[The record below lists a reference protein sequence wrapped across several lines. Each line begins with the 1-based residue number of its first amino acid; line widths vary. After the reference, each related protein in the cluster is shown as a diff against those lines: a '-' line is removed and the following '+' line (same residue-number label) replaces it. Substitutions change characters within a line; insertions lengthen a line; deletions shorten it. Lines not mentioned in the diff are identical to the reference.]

1 MKFQILFLIGVLTPC
16 LAIVP
21 ASAHAQSQ
29 SQAAAPQPAD
39 ASAPQP
45 PPQAQAAPLANA
57 KPAKVWTNEEIES
70 LPKDRGISVVGK
82 QTTQKPSATTSR
94 SNSGAKDPTWYRRQI
109 QPLREEIEKLDGQ
122 IEKTKAF
129 LNGDKVNDPAS
140 VRAYI
145 SMPGNPQ
152 DQLKRLETRRQADQA
167 KLDDLLDR
175 ARHNGV
181 EPGALR

>member
-1 MKFQILFLIGVLTPC
+1 MKFQTLLLFGVLVPC

-29 SQAAAPQPAD
+29 SPAATPQPAD
-39 ASAPQP
+39 TSAPQP
-45 PPQAQAAPLANA
+45 PPQGQASPLANA
-57 KPAKVWTNEEIES
+57 KPTKVWTNEEIET

-82 QTTQKPSATTSR
+82 QTPSKPSTTSR
-94 SNSGAKDPTWYRRQI
+94 ANSFEKDPTWYRRQI
-109 QPLREEIEKLDGQ
+109 QPLREEIEKLDGH

-129 LNGDKVNDPAS
+129 LNGEKVDDPAP
-140 VRAYI
+140 VRAYA
-145 SMPGNPQ
+145 SRPGNAQ
-152 DQLKRLETRRQADQA
+152 DQLKQLEARREADQA

-175 ARHNGV
+175 ARHNGI

>member
-1 MKFQILFLIGVLTPC
+1 MKFQTLLLIGVLVPC

-21 ASAHAQSQ
+21 PPAHAQSQ
-29 SQAAAPQPAD
+29 SPAAAPQPTD
-39 ASAPQP
+39 TSAPQP

-57 KPAKVWTNEEIES
+57 KPTKVWTNEEIES

-82 QTTQKPSATTSR
+82 QTTQKASATTSR
-94 SNSGAKDPTWYRRQI
+94 SNSFEKDPTSYRRQI

-129 LNGDKVNDPAS
+129 LNGERMDEPAP
-140 VRAYI
+140 VRAYV
-145 SMPGNPQ
+145 SMPGNAQ
-152 DQLKRLETRRQADQA
+152 DQLKRLEARRQADET

-175 ARHNGV
+175 ARHNGI

>member
-1 MKFQILFLIGVLTPC
+1 MKFQTLFLIGVLVPC

-29 SQAAAPQPAD
+29 TPAATPQPA
-39 ASAPQP
+39 ATNVQQSP
-45 PPQAQAAPLANA
+45 PRAQAAPLANA
-57 KPAKVWTNEEIES
+57 KPPKVWTNEEIQT
-70 LPKDRGISVVGK
+70 LPKDGGISVVGK

-94 SNSGAKDPTWYRRQI
+94 SNSVEKDPTWYRRQI

-129 LNGDKVNDPAS
+129 LNGDKVNDPAP
-140 VRAYI
+140 VRAYV
-145 SMPGNPQ
+145 SMPGNAQ
-152 DQLKRLETRRQADQA
+152 DQLKQLEARRQADQA

-175 ARHNGV
+175 ARHNGI